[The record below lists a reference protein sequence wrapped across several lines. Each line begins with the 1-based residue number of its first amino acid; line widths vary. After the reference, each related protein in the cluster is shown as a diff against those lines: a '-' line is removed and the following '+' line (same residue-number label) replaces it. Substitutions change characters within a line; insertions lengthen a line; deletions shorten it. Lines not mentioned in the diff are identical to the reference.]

1 MILLISIRYVAE
13 LLQSFCPTFLKNV
26 VPLFGCIVILDLQW
40 SIQGFS
46 LNLDCLTLSVC
57 CINLIPY
64 IYEVFSSMFNNFE
77 FIEIQMEKNNI
88 VHAIRYT
95 EIAVVKL
102 GLVTCTSGI
111 ELR

>member
-1 MILLISIRYVAE
+1 
-13 LLQSFCPTFLKNV
+13 
-26 VPLFGCIVILDLQW
+26 
-40 SIQGFS
+40 
-46 LNLDCLTLSVC
+46 
-57 CINLIPY
+57 
-64 IYEVFSSMFNNFE
+64 MFNNFE

-95 EIAVVKL
+95 GIAVVKL